1 MLHPGRLGVEHP
13 WNVWSVDPPS
23 RLVDGEFRALPHAQN
38 ASPPPRNHD
47 CGRTVLGD
55 HHLLVAVRYRVST
68 AFVVLLGSYVLS
80 GPLEAI
86 VRRKRIKIIDDGD
99 LTIDELFGEETRES

>member
-1 MLHPGRLGVEHP
+1 MVSSVPYRTPKTLRL
-13 WNVWSVDPPS
+13 S
-23 RLVDGEFRALPHAQN
+23 RETMILGALFWA
-38 ASPPPRNHD
+38 
-47 CGRTVLGD
+47 TI
-55 HHLLVAVRYRVST
+55 LLVAVRYRVST